1 MDTRNSLIVK
11 LMTVLQMASIYIG
24 SIFIVSLLFS
34 SFIQDTILL
43 MGIAYVIIIICFVKF
58 YQIKQFE
65 LFNLKSITIKNILWT
80 IFIWFMGIVCM
91 VYLPQETLEN
101 QQTIVESLKGTNL
114 PTAIISLV
122 ILAPIV
128 EEILFRSLLLQ
139 NLLKDKLMLGAIIS
153 STLFALAHLGYTP
166 ISFLNYFIMSFSFSV
181 VYMKT
186 KSIECVMLA
195 HIINN
200 LIATLVAF

>member
-80 IFIWFMGIVCM
+80 IFIWFTGIVCM
-91 VYLPQETLEN
+91 ACLPQETLEN